1 MTFVPYSRKYAM
13 KSDITLRPQLI
24 GGLIKAFWN
33 LISVNIGWLAC
44 IFGAAR
50 GNYWLGLV
58 VVPILFTIH
67 ITAIER
73 HKIHKIFIV
82 ALATTAIGFL
92 MDTTLIIVGAVEP
105 NRWVMPAPFT
115 TIWDLMIW
123 ANFSLTL
130 DVSLRFMQKRPLVA
144 AFLGAICAPGTYYAG
159 DRLGA
164 LNFSEPVFRSLLWVG
179 AVWLFAMPC
188 LSLMARYF
196 YQPQKTKS
204 V

>member
-1 MTFVPYSRKYAM
+1 M
-13 KSDITLRPQLI
+13 KSDKTLRPQLI
-24 GGLIKAFWN
+24 GGLTKGFWN

-44 IFGAAR
+44 ITGAAR
-50 GNYWLGLV
+50 GHHWLGLV
-58 VVPILFTIH
+58 VVPILFVIH
-67 ITAIER
+67 ITVIER
-73 HKIHKIFIV
+73 RKIRKIFIV

-92 MDTTLIIVGAVEP
+92 MDTTLIIVGTVEP

-130 DVSLRFMQKRPLVA
+130 DVSLRFLQKRPFVA

-164 LNFSEPVFRSLLWVG
+164 LNFSEPVFSSLLWVG

-188 LSLMARYF
+188 LSLMAMYF

>member
-1 MTFVPYSRKYAM
+1 Y
-13 KSDITLRPQLI
+13 
-24 GGLIKAFWN
+24 
-33 LISVNIGWLAC
+33 
-44 IFGAAR
+44 
-50 GNYWLGLV
+50 YWLGLV
-58 VVPILFTIH
+58 VVPILFVIH

-73 HKIHKIFIV
+73 RKTGKIFIV
-82 ALATTAIGFL
+82 ALTTTAIGFL

-115 TIWDLMIW
+115 TVWDLMIW

-130 DVSLRFMQKRPLVA
+130 DASLRFLQKRPLVA

-159 DRLGA
+159 SRLGA
-164 LNFSEPVFRSLLWVG
+164 LNFPEPVFSSLLWVG

-188 LSLMARYF
+188 LSLMAMYF
-196 YQPQKTKS
+196 YQPQKTKY

>member
-1 MTFVPYSRKYAM
+1 M
-13 KSDITLRPQLI
+13 KSDKTLHPQLI
-24 GGLIKAFWN
+24 GGLTKNFWN

-44 IFGAAR
+44 ITGAAR
-50 GNYWLGLV
+50 GHHWLGLV
-58 VVPILFTIH
+58 VVPILFVIH
-67 ITAIER
+67 ITVIER
-73 HKIHKIFIV
+73 RKIRKIFIV

-130 DVSLRFMQKRPLVA
+130 DVSLRFLQKRPLVA

-164 LNFSEPVFRSLLWVG
+164 LNFSEPVFSSLLWVG

-188 LSLMARYF
+188 LSLTARYF
-196 YQPQKTKS
+196 YQPKKSKS

>member
-1 MTFVPYSRKYAM
+1 M
-13 KSDITLRPQLI
+13 KSDKTVRPQLI
-24 GGLIKAFWN
+24 GGLTKGFWN

-44 IFGAAR
+44 ILGAAR
-50 GNYWLGLV
+50 GHYWLGLV
-58 VVPILFTIH
+58 VVSILFVIH

-73 HKIHKIFIV
+73 HKMRKIFIV
-82 ALATTAIGFL
+82 ALLTTAIGFL

-130 DVSLRFMQKRPLVA
+130 DVSLRFLQKRPLVA

-188 LSLMARYF
+188 LSLTARYF

>member
-1 MTFVPYSRKYAM
+1 M
-13 KSDITLRPQLI
+13 KSDKTLRPQLI
-24 GGLIKAFWN
+24 GGLTKSFWN

-44 IFGAAR
+44 ILGAAR
-50 GNYWLGLV
+50 GHYWLGLV
-58 VVPILFTIH
+58 VVSILFVIH

-73 HKIHKIFIV
+73 HKMRKIFIV
-82 ALATTAIGFL
+82 ALLTTAIGFL

-123 ANFSLTL
+123 ANFSLML
-130 DVSLRFMQKRPLVA
+130 DVSLRFLQKRPLVA

-164 LNFSEPVFRSLLWVG
+164 LNFSEPVFNSLLWIG

-188 LSLMARYF
+188 LSLTAMYF
-196 YQPQKTKS
+196 YQPNKIKS

>member
-1 MTFVPYSRKYAM
+1 M
-13 KSDITLRPQLI
+13 KSDKTVHPQLI
-24 GGLIKAFWN
+24 GGLTKGFWN

-44 IFGAAR
+44 ILGAAR
-50 GNYWLGLV
+50 GHYWLGLV
-58 VVPILFTIH
+58 VVSILFVIH
-67 ITAIER
+67 ITAIES
-73 HKIHKIFIV
+73 HKIRKIFIV
-82 ALATTAIGFL
+82 ALLTTAIGFL

-130 DVSLRFMQKRPLVA
+130 DVCLRFLQRRPLVA

-164 LNFSEPVFRSLLWVG
+164 LNFSEPVFRNLLWVG
-179 AVWLFAMPC
+179 AVWLFTMPC

>member
-1 MTFVPYSRKYAM
+1 M
-13 KSDITLRPQLI
+13 KSDKTVRPQLI
-24 GGLIKAFWN
+24 GSLTKGFWN

-44 IFGAAR
+44 ILGAAR
-50 GNYWLGLV
+50 GHHWLGLV
-58 VVPILFTIH
+58 VVPILFVIH

-73 HKIHKIFIV
+73 HKIRKIFIV

-92 MDTTLIIVGAVEP
+92 MDTTLIIVGSVEP
-105 NRWVMPAPFT
+105 NRWMMPAPLT

-130 DVSLRFMQKRPLVA
+130 DVSLRFLQKRPLAA

-164 LNFSEPVFRSLLWVG
+164 LNFSEPVFSSLLWVG
-179 AVWLFAMPC
+179 AVWLFVMPC
-188 LSLMARYF
+188 LSLMAKYF